1 MQPWEK
7 AFVFSRK
14 KDVGEHFDDPASKG
28 IAHRWVLAELM
39 LERQRRKAMEYQSN
53 EESAKLDKALG
64 QIDKMEK
71 MVQSLQK
78 ELNFLPSQTLE
89 EKKIEEV
96 FSNMYDDYRNH
107 KTHYVAGF
115 DEEEIQLMLKK
126 KMDVPLEQTRL
137 SEITGRLS
145 RERARALV
153 RILVDSCLDVCRDT
167 FSLNEKQIEDVL
179 ERLLMRVKTK
189 APAIKPLI
197 D

>member
-1 MQPWEK
+1 
-7 AFVFSRK
+7 
-14 KDVGEHFDDPASKG
+14 
-28 IAHRWVLAELM
+28 
-39 LERQRRKAMEYQSN
+39 
-53 EESAKLDKALG
+53 
-64 QIDKMEK
+64 MEK

-126 KMDVPLEQTRL
+126 KMDVPLENKRL
-137 SEITGRLS
+137 SEITGRLA
-145 RERARALV
+145 RERARAIK
-153 RILVDSCLDVCRDT
+153 RIMVDSCMDVCRDV
-167 FSLNEKQIEDVL
+167 FGLDDAQVEDLL
-179 ERLLMRVKTK
+179 ERWLMRVKTK
-189 APAIKPLI
+189 APAIKGLI